1 MYGFTNDE
9 IIIIVKE
16 IITTLKEEEL
26 YEYIADENFNVPLYI
41 QVKLD
46 NLCEKDYI
54 QLFSILDLIAKNVLL
69 DYNNELNSLNILHEK
84 IINEINMLDID

>member
-1 MYGFTNDE
+1 MYGFTTDE

-16 IITTLKEEEL
+16 IITILKEEEL
-26 YEYIADENFNVPLYI
+26 YGYIDDENFDVPLYI

-69 DYNNELNSLNILHEK
+69 DYSNELNSLNMLHEK
-84 IINEINMLDID
+84 IINELSTYN